1 MATDIL
7 DCFGGHNL
15 NNLYNIIC
23 DEADNIKRPLIS
35 DSPYYSLDNIGPF
48 LSNYNDKFMI
58 MSLNCQSINSKY
70 DNLIF
75 IENIH

>member
-15 NNLYNIIC
+15 NNLYNIIY
-23 DEADNIKRPLIS
+23 DEADNIERPFIT

-48 LSNYNDKFMI
+48 CQIIMI
-58 MSLNCQSINSKY
+58 
-70 DNLIF
+70 NL
-75 IENIH
+75 

>member
-15 NNLYNIIC
+15 KSLYNIIY
-23 DEADNIKRPLIS
+23 DEADNIERPLIS

-48 LSNYNDKFMI
+48 LSIIMI
-58 MSLNCQSINSKY
+58 
-70 DNLIF
+70 NLQ
-75 IENIH
+75 